1 MFPEY
6 SLYLAC
12 PSKHTPDSYFPD
24 KLCQA
29 FEVLKHLFLRSSMLF
44 SNNEVFILIDSHQI
58 CRKVRVISSA
68 LRGKVRA
75 FILTGCHKVRVN
87 FTKSCIKVRDKFL
100 NNSTGLVRSSMQ
112 KINQAGGQQAVADI
126 IWETLNSLGL
136 K

>member
-12 PSKHTPDSYFPD
+12 PSKHTSDSYFPD

-68 LRGKVRA
+68 LRGKVRT
-75 FILTGCHKVRVN
+75 FILTGCH
-87 FTKSCIKVRDKFL
+87 KVRDKFL
-100 NNSTGLVRSSMQ
+100 NNSTGLVRSNMQ